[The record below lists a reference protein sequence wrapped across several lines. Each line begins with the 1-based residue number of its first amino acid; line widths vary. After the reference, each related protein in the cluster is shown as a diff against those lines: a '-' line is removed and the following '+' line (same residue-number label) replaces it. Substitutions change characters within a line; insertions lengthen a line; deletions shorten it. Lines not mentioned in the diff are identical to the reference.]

1 MGQAQGE
8 GSLSFTIEPMR
19 PQDWARA
26 RAIFLEGI
34 ATGVATFETR
44 APEWEEWDG
53 SHLQTPRL
61 VARERGEVLGWTA
74 LTAVSG
80 RCVYAGVAEVS
91 VYVAASHRGRGIGRA
106 LLEALVA
113 ASERAGPDPEA
124 IRSP

>member
-61 VARERGEVLGWTA
+61 VARERGEVLGWAA